1 MNFGTDAVES
11 EQKQAA
17 KVLEVEFRFTE
28 VGWAS
33 WHKRLRDTAITSRSF

>member
-1 MNFGTDAVES
+1 MNFGADAVEP

-28 VGWAS
+28 VG
-33 WHKRLRDTAITSRSF
+33 